1 MGSRYQV
8 SILLSRTSAGVRQR
22 CGQLSL
28 DPESFGHPMNE
39 ERSSLEKKLDTFEQ
53 QAISVSL
60 ELKDGNQYV
69 GVVSRNFAAGEW
81 QISTRRPPFPETI
94 MPEEVPFQVAEIAHL
109 GAEGLELSSA
119 SE

>member
-1 MGSRYQV
+1 
-8 SILLSRTSAGVRQR
+8 
-22 CGQLSL
+22 
-28 DPESFGHPMNE
+28 MNE
-39 ERSSLEKKLDTFEQ
+39 ERSTVEKKLDTFEQ

-69 GVVSRNFAAGEW
+69 GVVSRNFATGEW

-94 MPEEVPFQVAEIAHL
+94 MPEEIPFQVAEIAHL

-119 SE
+119 PE